1 MVIKR
6 NDQQLPAM
14 VQKPRFDPNAQEYL
28 EAQYAL
34 GRKTLKTMQSDS
46 GHINFWTSVLGD
58 IRLNQISHKLIQ
70 NGLIKRKET
79 GVAPRTLNICLTV
92 LRNVLRHKRGMDHRI
107 PSQVHPV
114 AACPKEEPA
123 TLQHPTAGQ
132 ALRECDASLK
142 ERSALL

>member
-14 VQKPRFDPNAQEYL
+14 VQKPRFDAYAQEYL

-34 GRKTLKTMQSDS
+34 GRKTLKTLQSES
-46 GHINFWTSVLGD
+46 GHINFLTSVLGD

-92 LRNVLRHKRGMDHRI
+92 LRHVLRSAINEGWIIESPARSIQWQR
-107 PSQVHPV
+107 V
-114 AACPKEEPA
+114 PKKNRQLFS
-123 TLQHPTAGQ
+123 TQQLDK
-132 ALRECDASLK
+132 LC
-142 ERSALL
+142 ER